1 MADVA
6 PARDGDSRDD
16 ERRAGD
22 ASRPSNPDVS
32 RADWRSGD
40 TAGDRDETATGRDE
54 DRAQLILITGLT
66 LAVIFVTVVLLLN
79 TVIYTENLATRGVD
93 AGGGEAIEFR
103 DGVVDD
109 LGGIMDREHRTES
122 SADGVT
128 ADFEASAAAYANATT
143 DLRARDGVVADITV
157 VGTEPGHFIAQ
168 EEVGGSD
175 RDLTAG
181 DGTTADWTVAGN
193 ATRARDYRVTVAN
206 NSLSASSGDAFT
218 IVAEGAPDGSN
229 ATWSVSLWS
238 ASDPDEINVTVTN
251 ETASVTETFAPAAD
265 GNHTVDVTGGTVN
278 GEPFD
283 ALVWAEGVQ
292 NDDGTADYDIR
303 YENGDEATGTYHLVV
318 QSDDLDSGDDDQY
331 GIDPSD
337 RSSQPY
343 VVDAVYSADVEISH
357 RTPELEYGDAIRVA
371 PGERDA

>member
-6 PARDGDSRDD
+6 PARHGDSRDG
-16 ERRAGD
+16 ERRDGD
-22 ASRPSNPDVS
+22 VSRPSNPDVS

-40 TAGDRDETATGRDE
+40 TTGDRDETATGRDE

-93 AGGGEAIEFR
+93 AGGGEAVEFR
-103 DGVVDD
+103 DGAVDD
-109 LGGIMDREHRTES
+109 LGAIMDREHRTES
-122 SADGVT
+122 SVDGVI

-157 VGTEPGHFIAQ
+157 VGIEPGHFIAQ
-168 EEVGGSD
+168 EEDGGGYD
-175 RDLTAG
+175 ELTAG

-193 ATRARDYRVTVAN
+193 ATRARDYRVTVAPD
-206 NSLSASSGDAFT
+206 SLSASSGDAFT
-218 IVAEGAPDGSN
+218 IVAEGAPGGSN

-238 ASDPDEINVTVTN
+238 ASDPDDINVTVTN

-331 GIDPSD
+331 GSSPAD

-357 RTPELEYGDAIRVA
+357 RTPELEYGDVIRVA